1 MKTDKKLELDLK
13 DVYQLL
19 IAECRYGYGRNNHLM
34 PDGAYEKVKRI
45 VPQMYEV
52 DKEYAVYT
60 LKQIC
65 EECISDQLTW
75 NFYDGE
81 DDEFGNRKEA
91 IKFVNWC
98 LQWIHTHETDKR
110 YDGSAWFPYNY
121 DNFVA
126 NIDKDKEPRYLIYE
140 LKGKSKRK
148 YLITP
153 SPVSQGEYFEIM
165 FKDVPQGV
173 YGTYRQEVHKVSNK
187 PGDRRRHYT
196 YHILSPFEK
205 DFYIKHI

>member
-1 MKTDKKLELDLK
+1 MNVMKTLDLNLK
-13 DVYQLL
+13 DIYQML

-34 PDGAYEKVKRI
+34 PDCAYDKVKRI

-81 DDEFGNRKEA
+81 DDEHGNRAEA
-91 IKFVNWC
+91 IKFVRWC
-98 LQWIHTHETDKR
+98 LDWIHEKEHTD
-110 YDGSAWFPYNY
+110 WEPYNY
-121 DNFVA
+121 DQF
-126 NIDKDKEPRYLIYE
+126 KDNLNKDTEPRYLIYE
-140 LKGKSKRK
+140 LRGKSKRRK
-148 YLITP
+148 LITP
-153 SPVSQGEYFEIM
+153 EPVSQNEYFEIM

-173 YGTYRQEVHKVSNK
+173 YGTYRNETHPMSDK
-187 PGDRRRHYT
+187 PGDRRKSYT

-205 DFYIKHI
+205 DFYVEHI